1 MGGAASSDSD
11 GEIGG
16 INVTPFVDIA
26 LVLLIIFMVTA
37 KYIVAQ
43 SIPVDLPNARSAGDT
58 EVSQMANVSVDRAGA
73 LFLDA
78 RPVTEPEL
86 RAQLAQRWQGNHE
99 LRAVISADR
108 TVSHGRVTEVI
119 DRVARGS
126 VARVARRVGGRRRG
140 RRRAARARHDPRA
153 REERHPCLERGRVHR
168 AQH

>member
-1 MGGAASSDSD
+1 MAGGSQSEDESA
-11 GEIGG
+11 ITG

-119 DRVARGS
+119 DLVRLAGVTRFAIQTQQ
-126 VARVARRVGGRRRG
+126 
-140 RRRAARARHDPRA
+140 P
-153 REERHPCLERGRVHR
+153 PQP
-168 AQH
+168 AQP